1 MRRLRL
7 TEEDRQAIVKRRLEA
22 RAKLSLAFQ
31 LGFYVGEQI
40 VNRYLPTL
48 SVDSIQTR
56 KVISV
61 TNDEQHEATR
71 LKDIWFDKAI
81 AFKGTDVEKE
91 KATKEEWNALRTY
104 HEMLEE
110 KYLPKT
116 IECHFSL
123 LNVTEN
129 DMEEFKK
136 GISISL
142 WDCDCSHYSVKEENI
157 GVVADD
163 EGMFT
168 VITLVRE

>member
-1 MRRLRL
+1 MARRQITDKERDEFRKSRL
-7 TEEDRQAIVKRRLEA
+7 DA
-22 RAKLSLAFQ
+22 RSKLTLAFQ

-56 KVISV
+56 KIISV
-61 TNDEQHEATR
+61 TSDEQREATR
-71 LKDIWFDKAI
+71 LNDVWFDKVI
-81 AFKGTDVEKE
+81 SFKGTDVEKE

-136 GISISL
+136 GISLSL

-157 GVVADD
+157 GVVADED
-163 EGMFT
+163 GYFT
-168 VITLVRE
+168 VITLIKD

>member
-22 RAKLSLAFQ
+22 KSKLLLAFQ

-48 SVDSIQTR
+48 SVDLIQTR
-56 KVISV
+56 KIISV
-61 TNDEQHEATR
+61 TSDEQREATR
-71 LKDIWFDKAI
+71 LNDIWFDKAI
-81 AFKGTDVEKE
+81 SFKGTDDEKE
-91 KATKEEWNALRTY
+91 KATKEEWNALRAY
-104 HEMLEE
+104 HKMLEE

-116 IECHFSL
+116 IESHFCL
-123 LNVTEN
+123 LNISEN

-136 GISISL
+136 GISFSL

-157 GVVADD
+157 GVVADED
-163 EGMFT
+163 GYFT
-168 VITLVRE
+168 VITLIRE